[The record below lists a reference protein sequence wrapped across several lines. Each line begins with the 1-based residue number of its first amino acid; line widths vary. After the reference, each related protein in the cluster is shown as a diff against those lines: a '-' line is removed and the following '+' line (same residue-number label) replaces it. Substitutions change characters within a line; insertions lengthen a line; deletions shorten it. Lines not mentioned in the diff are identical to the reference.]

1 MRCRVPSSGLRI
13 AILLSAA
20 LIVAAIVAAS
30 CENRAA
36 RYAVAATAASPG
48 DDGAPPRWA
57 RRVYEVNCAACHGV
71 ESDGNGPAARM
82 FVTRPRDFRSGIF
95 KFRSTPSGSLPTDE
109 DLFWHDRT
117 ARSE

>member
-1 MRCRVPSSGLRI
+1 MPGTIFRI
-13 AILLSAA
+13 AHRHFAERGVDRLWQRIAKIEGPAMPSPLQ
-20 LIVAAIVAAS
+20 
-30 CENRAA
+30 
-36 RYAVAATAASPG
+36 AASPG
-48 DDGAPPRWA
+48 GDGAPPRWA